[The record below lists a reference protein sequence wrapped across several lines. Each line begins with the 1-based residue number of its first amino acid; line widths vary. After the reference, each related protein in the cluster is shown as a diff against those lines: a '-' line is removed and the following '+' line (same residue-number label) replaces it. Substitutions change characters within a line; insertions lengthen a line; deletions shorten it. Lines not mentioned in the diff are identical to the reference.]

1 MTEITRSGRDT
12 SKAVPKGVST
22 LHGVDG
28 RGRGMLRINLR
39 RWQLLTFSAKR
50 APTEVAIEA
59 CAARAAG
66 RGSWP
71 PWAIV
76 CA

>member
-1 MTEITRSGRDT
+1 MTEITRSGRDM
-12 SKAVPKGVST
+12 SKGVPKGVST

-39 RWQLLTFSAKR
+39 RWQLLTFFAKL
-50 APTEVAIEA
+50 APIEVVMEA
-59 CAARAAG
+59 CAARTTG
-66 RGSWP
+66 RGSWL